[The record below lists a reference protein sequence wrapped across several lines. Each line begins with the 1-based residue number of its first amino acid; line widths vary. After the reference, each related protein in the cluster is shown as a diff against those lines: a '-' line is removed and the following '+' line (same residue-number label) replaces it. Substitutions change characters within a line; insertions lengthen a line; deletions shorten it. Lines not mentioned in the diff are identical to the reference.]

1 MKRVSS
7 MRTDSSSY
15 LVGMTIF
22 VWWGFVKWAASLP
35 ISQTLTFKQTVISK
49 ERTTEESLK

>member
-1 MKRVSS
+1 MKRASS

-22 VWWGFVKWAASLP
+22 VWLGVWEMGGFAAHFP
-35 ISQTLTFKQTVISK
+35 NPYFQTNCHF
-49 ERTTEESLK
+49 EGADH